1 MSSMVAWA
9 PSMRIV
15 SPRSSASH
23 RIERVSAMYGRSRSA
38 YARYSSTTAPTSIA
52 LRL

>member
-9 PSMRIV
+9 PSSSTV
-15 SPRSSASH
+15 SPRSRASQS
-23 RIERVSAMYGRSRSA
+23 IARVSAMYGLSRSA
-38 YARYSSTTAPTSIA
+38 YARYSSTVASTSIA